1 VIENEYR
8 DSVTAVL
15 GPVLVVLVLLPV
27 DLWVYR
33 DAKRCAD
40 EGAPVVLRIGRFAV
54 ATPASWLLGCLLLWI
69 FFFPMYVLS
78 RSR

>member
-1 VIENEYR
+1 MAYRCTVIG
-8 DSVTAVL
+8 AI
-15 GPVLVVLVLLPV
+15 

-40 EGAPVVLRIGRFAV
+40 EGAPVVLRIGGLTV
-54 ATPASWLLGCLLLWI
+54 STPAGWLLGCLVLWI
-69 FFFPMYVLS
+69 FFFPMYVIS